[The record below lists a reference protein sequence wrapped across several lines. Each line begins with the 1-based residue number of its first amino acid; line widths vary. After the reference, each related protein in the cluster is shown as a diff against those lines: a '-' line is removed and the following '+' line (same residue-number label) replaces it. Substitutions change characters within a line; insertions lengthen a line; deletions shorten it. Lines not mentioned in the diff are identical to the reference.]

1 MGRARSIV
9 FWPATGILFLA
20 LMGLGGCDYWPPALQ
35 TEIDTLRAELNDVLD
50 ERQRVDLENSGLKSA
65 QIALEREVEE
75 KAQENEALKTRLA
88 ALSRT
93 AHQSISSTGRTLDSV
108 RTSAKS
114 DSASRR
120 AATMTKSPFIP
131 LRMEQAAAYSKRVLQ
146 IQRLLQR
153 HGIRLHAD
161 GRYGPETEV
170 AVRQFQRSHE
180 LRADGIVGA
189 ATSVAL
195 HRTPRSVRL
204 VRQLWLQQPAL
215 TGQDVVAIQRA
226 LHRAGYRVGV
236 DGHYGPQTEVAVAGF
251 QRTKGLYPDG
261 VVGPRTWNALV
272 RTTR

>member
-9 FWPATGILFLA
+9 FWPATGILFLS

-75 KAQENEALKTRLA
+75 KAQENEALKSRLA

-93 AHQSISSTGRTLDSV
+93 AHQSISSTGRTLDSA
-108 RTSAKS
+108 RTSAKP

-226 LHRAGYRVGV
+226 LRRTGYRVGV

-272 RTTR
+272 QTTR

>member
-1 MGRARSIV
+1 MGRAPTIV
-9 FWPATGILFLA
+9 FWSAAGILFIP
-20 LMGLGGCDYWPPALQ
+20 LMALGGCDYWPPALQ

-65 QIALEREVEE
+65 QVALEREVEE
-75 KAQENEALKTRLA
+75 KARENEALKSRLT

-93 AHQSISSTGRTLDSV
+93 AHQSISSTGRTLDTV
-108 RTSAKS
+108 GTAAKS
-114 DSASRR
+114 DSASTR

-131 LRMEQAAAYSKRVLQ
+131 VRMEHAAAYSKRVLQ

-161 GRYGPETEV
+161 GWYGPETEV
-170 AVRQFQRSHE
+170 AVRQFQRSHG
-180 LRADGIVGA
+180 LRADGIVGP

-226 LHRAGYRVGV
+226 LRRAGYRVGV

>member
-9 FWPATGILFLA
+9 FWPATGILFLS

-75 KAQENEALKTRLA
+75 KAQENEALKSRLA

-93 AHQSISSTGRTLDSV
+93 AHQSISSTGRTLDSA
-108 RTSAKS
+108 RTSAKP

-189 ATSVAL
+189 ATSIAL

-226 LHRAGYRVGV
+226 LRRAGYRVGV

>member
-9 FWPATGILFLA
+9 FWPATGILFLS

-75 KAQENEALKTRLA
+75 KAQENEALKSRLA

-93 AHQSISSTGRTLDSV
+93 AHQSISSTGRTLDSA
-108 RTSAKS
+108 RTSAKP

-120 AATMTKSPFIP
+120 AETMTKSPFIP

-226 LHRAGYRVGV
+226 LRRAGYRVGV